1 MFLPGKSYIR
11 MTRLSFEGEP
21 YSAILLTHDRTSWYS
36 SVSAVFSL
44 YKKAS
49 FV

>member
-1 MFLPGKSYIR
+1 MLLPGKSYIR
-11 MTRLSFEGEP
+11 MTLPSFEGEP